1 MKAHLSGVAVPVPT
15 SARLA
20 REAMAPSLTVR
31 LLMPP
36 HWSPEV
42 REMAQACI
50 RRQCGGLLDWA
61 QAVKAKGVRW
71 QTDPLPQPEHLWD
84 ELDQRIVQWTRQEGP
99 ELLLVLALDSAL
111 DEQQID
117 RMQAHGD
124 LFTALHQTGRIPGEG
139 AAALLVASP
148 RWPGLATLESPPV
161 KLWRPA
167 RARRDKSAD
176 ASGRVGM
183 STLNKLLEHAL
194 TLTGASP
201 DTLQLVSD
209 ADHRASRT
217 AELFEALQEA
227 APGVDP
233 MLTVARVGEACG
245 DIGVAATLVTP
256 ALASAHVRA
265 ASEGGAGPVVALA
278 ALVQSSHERVVLALS
293 PWEQPPAAST

>member
-1 MKAHLSGVAVPVPT
+1 
-15 SARLA
+15 
-20 REAMAPSLTVR
+20 
-31 LLMPP
+31 
-36 HWSPEV
+36 
-42 REMAQACI
+42 
-50 RRQCGGLLDWA
+50 
-61 QAVKAKGVRW
+61 
-71 QTDPLPQPEHLWD
+71 
-84 ELDQRIVQWTRQEGP
+84 
-99 ELLLVLALDSAL
+99 
-111 DEQQID
+111 
-117 RMQAHGD
+117 
-124 LFTALHQTGRIPGEG
+124 LHQTGRIPGEG

-148 RWPGLATLESPPV
+148 RWPGLDELESHPV

-176 ASGRVGM
+176 ANGRVGM

-227 APGVDP
+227 APGIDP